1 MKKEYTFIKMDIKE
15 NLKKVNEMEKG
26 HIIINQ
32 ENYMMVNGDGKKS
45 WKRSFNLLR

>member
-1 MKKEYTFIKMDIKE
+1 MEKEYTFIKMEMNMKE

-32 ENYMMVNGDGKKS
+32 ENYMMVNDD
-45 WKRSFNLLR
+45 R